1 MAETQTDSVSR
12 PGANPHATEIVAP
25 AGADDSG
32 DLAAFAEEDTTQQV
46 DDPPKDKPDETPEDN
61 VPPRLRGKSQ
71 AQIVEEFA
79 RLESEYGRQ
88 GNELGETR
96 ALLREFLEKTLQP
109 PNTPESNTG
118 DSTDVDLNENLD
130 EDQARAVKGY
140 VDKRVNTLEQEVV
153 ETRRALSRSEFARQ
167 HPKYMETSQS
177 QDFQDWVG
185 NSKYRQSLFKK
196 ADDYNWDAADELF
209 SAWEEHTA
217 SQQTTD
223 DEAAPS
229 KTTKHKRDLRRN
241 ATETG
246 GAGGKSSNNKKI
258 FKSADLIR
266 LYNEDR
272 DKYNA
277 MSAEIQQ
284 AFAEGRVK

>member
-1 MAETQTDSVSR
+1 MPSNQTAGASPS
-12 PGANPHATEIVAP
+12 GANPHAVDLAAP
-25 AGADDSG
+25 GVDEPG
-32 DLAAFAEEDTTQQV
+32 DLAGATDDLDPQRDDDPANNTDPGQSEDTI
-46 DDPPKDKPDETPEDN
+46 
-61 VPPRLRGKSQ
+61 PPRLRGKSE

-109 PNTPESNTG
+109 ANNAESDNN
-118 DSTDVDLNENLD
+118 SENDLDENLD

-140 VDKRVNTLEQEVV
+140 VDKRVNTLEKEVV
-153 ETRRALSRSEFARQ
+153 ETKRALSRSEFARQ
-167 HPKYMETSQS
+167 HPKYTETAKSRE
-177 QDFQDWVG
+177 FLDWVES
-185 NSKYRQSLFKK
+185 SKYRTSLFKK

-209 SAWEEHTA
+209 SGWDEH
-217 SQQTTD
+217 Q
-223 DEAAPS
+223 AANAVDGPDGGEPS
-229 KTTKHKRDLRRN
+229 DATKQKRALRRN
-241 ATETG
+241 STETG
-246 GAGGKSSNNKKI
+246 GAGGKSGNLKKT

-272 DKYNA
+272 EKYNA
-277 MSAEIQQ
+277 MSSEIQQ